1 MPSRRRRQVLK
12 RTDDYYFKLGRMI
25 LAVVALSLLL
35 LGALLYLPKI
45 GGAISAF
52 LGALRPIFTGAVV
65 AYLLSPIA
73 KRLEAWLQRRLK
85 KTKLSDTRRDKLSLG
100 LSVVGALLL
109 LLLLL
114 AGFFAMLLPQLYVSL
129 IGLANSIPD
138 YFQDA
143 EATVLKWLE
152 DDPQLRAFVETQ
164 LARAYQGLTNLLNPQ
179 TFNRIWD
186 FLSGLTSSVIS
197 VVGFVVDLALGF
209 VASVYI
215 LWSRRR
221 FLAQAKKITAAFCRP
236 GLADRLFDTARRIHR
251 TFSGYIVGTLT
262 DALIVGIITYIATTL
277 MGMPYT
283 PIIAT
288 VVGVTNI
295 IPILGPFLGA
305 VPSALLILLADPW
318 KCLYF
323 ILFIVILQ
331 QVDGNIIA
339 PRIIGSNTGLSGF
352 WVLTA
357 ITVAGSLFGL
367 AGMVVC
373 VPTMAVLYALIS
385 EWVSGRLARKGMP
398 TDTAVYG
405 EIQRMSDLASSNE
418 ENP

>member
-1 MPSRRRRQVLK
+1 MPNKRRRQALK
-12 RTDDYYFKLGRMI
+12 RTDDFFYKLGRMI
-25 LAVVALSLLL
+25 LAVVALSLVL
-35 LGALLYLPKI
+35 LGALLYLPKL
-45 GGAISAF
+45 GGAVSAF
-52 LGALRPIFTGAVV
+52 FGALRPIFTGAVV

-73 KRLEAWLQRRLK
+73 KQLEAWLQKRIQ
-85 KTKLSDTRRDKLSLG
+85 KTKLSDARRDKLCLG

-114 AGFFAMLLPQLYVSL
+114 TGFFAMLLPQLYVSL
-129 IGLANSIPD
+129 LGLANSIPG
-138 YFQDA
+138 YFREA
-143 EATVLKWLE
+143 EATVLRWLE
-152 DDPQLRAFVETQ
+152 DDPQLRSFVETQ
-164 LARAYQGLTNLLNPQ
+164 LTKAYQGLTDLLNPQ
-179 TFNRIWD
+179 TLNQIWD

-197 VVGFVVDLALGF
+197 VVGFIVDLALGF
-209 VASVYI
+209 VASIYI

-221 FLAQAKKITAAFCRP
+221 FLAQAKKLTVAFCRP
-236 GLADRLFDTARRIHR
+236 SLADRLFDVGRRIHK

-262 DALIVGIITYIATTL
+262 DALIVGVITYIATTL

-305 VPSALLILLADPW
+305 APSALLILLVDPL
-318 KCLYF
+318 KCFYF
-323 ILFIVILQ
+323 ILFIVVLQ

-357 ITVAGSLFGL
+357 ITVAGGLFGL

-405 EIQRMSDLASSNE
+405 EIQRMADLAPSHE

>member
-1 MPSRRRRQVLK
+1 
-12 RTDDYYFKLGRMI
+12 MI

-85 KTKLSDTRRDKLSLG
+85 KTKLSNTRRDKLSLG

-129 IGLANSIPD
+129 MGLANSIPD

>member
-1 MPSRRRRQVLK
+1 MSSKRRRQVLK

-85 KTKLSDTRRDKLSLG
+85 KTKLSNTRRDKLSLG

-129 IGLANSIPD
+129 MGLANSIPD

>member
-1 MPSRRRRQVLK
+1 
-12 RTDDYYFKLGRMI
+12 MI

>member
-85 KTKLSDTRRDKLSLG
+85 KTKLSNTRRDKLSLG

-129 IGLANSIPD
+129 MGLANSIPD

>member
-1 MPSRRRRQVLK
+1 MSSKRREPILK

-52 LGALRPIFTGAVV
+52 LGALRPIFSGAVV

-129 IGLANSIPD
+129 MGLANSIPD

-164 LARAYQGLTNLLNPQ
+164 LARAYQGLTHLLNPQ

>member
-1 MPSRRRRQVLK
+1 
-12 RTDDYYFKLGRMI
+12 
-25 LAVVALSLLL
+25 
-35 LGALLYLPKI
+35 
-45 GGAISAF
+45 
-52 LGALRPIFTGAVV
+52 
-65 AYLLSPIA
+65 
-73 KRLEAWLQRRLK
+73 
-85 KTKLSDTRRDKLSLG
+85 
-100 LSVVGALLL
+100 
-109 LLLLL
+109 
-114 AGFFAMLLPQLYVSL
+114 MLLPQLYVSL

-352 WVLTA
+352 LVLTA

>member
-12 RTDDYYFKLGRMI
+12 RTDDYYFQLGRVI

-129 IGLANSIPD
+129 MGLANSIPD

>member
-1 MPSRRRRQVLK
+1 MPNKRRRQALK
-12 RTDDYYFKLGRMI
+12 RTDDFYFKLGRMI

-52 LGALRPIFTGAVV
+52 FGALRPILTGAVV
-65 AYLLSPIA
+65 AYLLSPVA
-73 KRLEAWLQRRLK
+73 KRLEAWLQKRLQ
-85 KTKLSDTRRDKLSLG
+85 KTKLSDARRDKLCLG

-129 IGLANSIPD
+129 VGLANSIPD
-138 YFQDA
+138 YFREA

-152 DDPQLRAFVETQ
+152 DDPQLRSFVEAQ
-164 LARAYQGLTNLLNPQ
+164 LAKAYQGLTNLLNPQ
-179 TFNRIWD
+179 TLNQIWD

-197 VVGFVVDLALGF
+197 VVGFIVDLALGF
-209 VASVYI
+209 VASIYI

-221 FLAQAKKITAAFCRP
+221 FLAQAKKITAALCRP
-236 GLADRLFDTARRIHR
+236 SLADRLFDVGRRIHK

-262 DALIVGIITYIATTL
+262 DALIVGVITYIATTV

-288 VVGVTNI
+288 VVGFTNI

-305 VPSALLILLADPW
+305 APSALLILLVDPL
-318 KCLYF
+318 KCFYF
-323 ILFIVILQ
+323 IIFIVVLQ
-331 QVDGNIIA
+331 QIDGNIIA

-357 ITVAGSLFGL
+357 ITVAGGLFGL

-405 EIQRMSDLASSNE
+405 EIQKMADLAPSNE

>member
-1 MPSRRRRQVLK
+1 MPNKRRRQALK
-12 RTDDYYFKLGRMI
+12 RTDDFYFKLGRMI

-52 LGALRPIFTGAVV
+52 FGALRPIFTGAVV

-73 KRLEAWLQRRLK
+73 KRVEAWFQKRVKRAE
-85 KTKLSDTRRDKLSLG
+85 LSEARRDKLSLG

-129 IGLANSIPD
+129 MGLADSIPG
-138 YFQDA
+138 YFRDA

-152 DDPQLRAFVETQ
+152 DDPQIRSFVETQ
-164 LARAYQGLTNLLNPQ
+164 LTKAYQGLTNLLNAQ
-179 TFNRIWD
+179 TLNQIWD
-186 FLSGLTSSVIS
+186 FLSGLTTSVIS
-197 VVGFVVDLALGF
+197 EVGFVVDRAMGF
-209 VASVYI
+209 VASIYI

-236 GLADRLFDTARRIHR
+236 SLADRLFDVGRRIHR

-262 DALIVGIITYIATTL
+262 DALIVGIITYIATTV

-288 VVGVTNI
+288 VVGFTNI

-305 VPSALLILLADPW
+305 VPSALLILLVDPL
-318 KCLYF
+318 KCFYF
-323 ILFIVILQ
+323 IIFIIILQ

-357 ITVAGSLFGL
+357 ISVAGGLFGL

-405 EIQRMSDLASSNE
+405 EIQKMADLTPSHE

>member
-1 MPSRRRRQVLK
+1 M
-12 RTDDYYFKLGRMI
+12 
-25 LAVVALSLLL
+25 
-35 LGALLYLPKI
+35 
-45 GGAISAF
+45 
-52 LGALRPIFTGAVV
+52 
-65 AYLLSPIA
+65 
-73 KRLEAWLQRRLK
+73 
-85 KTKLSDTRRDKLSLG
+85 
-100 LSVVGALLL
+100 
-109 LLLLL
+109 
-114 AGFFAMLLPQLYVSL
+114 
-129 IGLANSIPD
+129 
-138 YFQDA
+138 
-143 EATVLKWLE
+143 
-152 DDPQLRAFVETQ
+152 
-164 LARAYQGLTNLLNPQ
+164 
-179 TFNRIWD
+179 
-186 FLSGLTSSVIS
+186 
-197 VVGFVVDLALGF
+197 
-209 VASVYI
+209 
-215 LWSRRR
+215 
-221 FLAQAKKITAAFCRP
+221 
-236 GLADRLFDTARRIHR
+236 
-251 TFSGYIVGTLT
+251 T

>member
-100 LSVVGALLL
+100 LSGGGALLL

>member
-1 MPSRRRRQVLK
+1 
-12 RTDDYYFKLGRMI
+12 
-25 LAVVALSLLL
+25 
-35 LGALLYLPKI
+35 
-45 GGAISAF
+45 
-52 LGALRPIFTGAVV
+52 
-65 AYLLSPIA
+65 
-73 KRLEAWLQRRLK
+73 
-85 KTKLSDTRRDKLSLG
+85 
-100 LSVVGALLL
+100 
-109 LLLLL
+109 
-114 AGFFAMLLPQLYVSL
+114 MLLPQLYVSL
-129 IGLANSIPD
+129 MGLANSIPD

-339 PRIIGSNTGLSGF
+339 PRIIGSHTGLSGF

>member
-129 IGLANSIPD
+129 MGLANSIPD

>member
-1 MPSRRRRQVLK
+1 
-12 RTDDYYFKLGRMI
+12 MI

-35 LGALLYLPKI
+35 LGAPFHVPKR
-45 GGAISAF
+45 GGATSGS
-52 LGALRPIFTGAVV
+52 LGALLPIFTGAVV

-129 IGLANSIPD
+129 MGLANSIPD